1 MRRIARKKV
10 EIRKKGPRMALGKVR
25 K

>member
-1 MRRIARKKV
+1 MRRIARRKV
-10 EIRKKGPRMALGKVR
+10 EIRKKGPRMALEKVR